1 MPVFAIDRKLNPDA
15 RVRVHL
21 ETITTYRTRS
31 GRPGKKQRWV
41 AEVGEPSD
49 TWSLI
54 GRGRT
59 IKAAIANLGPRAY
72 EMDFDSIAWRMRS
85 MMPADINTD
94 PDRSIAG
101 PIIDAAASEMAD
113 LAEAAGLNP
122 EGGPGDRH
130 THSC

>member
-41 AEVGEPSD
+41 AELGKPTD

-59 IKAAIANLGPRAY
+59 IKAAIADLGPRAY
-72 EMDFDSIAWRMRS
+72 EMDFDEIGWKLRYGW
-85 MMPADINTD
+85 P
-94 PDRSIAG
+94 AG
-101 PIIDAAASEMAD
+101 PAVSQ
-113 LAEAAGLNP
+113 EAA
-122 EGGPGDRH
+122 
-130 THSC
+130 